1 MVLSKVVAPEAG
13 DPDLLE
19 TEAETVETIIRLIE
33 KIEEED
39 GVLGIV
45 DQKYLE
51 KLVKKRSELFEK
63 RVDQMMVR
71 FI

>member
-1 MVLSKVVAPEAG
+1 MVLSKVVTPEAG
-13 DPDLLE
+13 DADLLE

-39 GVLGIV
+39 GFLGIV